1 MPAIKFVIDSTADLD
16 QDWIRQNDISIV
28 PLRVIFSEEELRDH
42 FDIGPQEFYARMKSD
57 PVAPRTSQPTPAEFE
72 AAFASATEDGST
84 VICTTLSAALSGT
97 WNSAMAARNALPDRD
112 IRIIDTKT
120 VSIAHLT
127 LVHAAVDAARSGASA
142 DQIVNTVESLMAA
155 QRLVFA
161 VETLE
166 YLRRGGRI
174 GGAQAMLGSLL
185 NIKPVLKVEDGK
197 VDALDKV
204 RTFGKAV
211 DRLLLELEKSSQEWN
226 CSPDAIVGHCEN
238 PEAAHS
244 LAERT
249 EAITGKTVPV
259 TYVGPVIGC
268 HGGPGAI
275 GFSFHKPLPA

>member
-1 MPAIKFVIDSTADLD
+1 MPAIKFVIDSTADLEPA
-16 QDWIRQNDISIV
+16 WIEQHGITIV
-28 PLRVIFSEEELRDH
+28 PLRVIFGEEELRDH
-42 FDIGPQEFYARMKSD
+42 FDISPQDFYTRMKTD

-72 AAFASATEDGST
+72 AAFDAATQDGST
-84 VICTTLSAALSGT
+84 VICTTLSAGVSGT
-97 WNSAMAARNALPDRD
+97 WNSAMAAKNALPDRD
-112 IRIIDTKT
+112 IRIVDTKM

-127 LVHAAVDAARSGASA
+127 IVEAAVAAAESGSPP
-142 DQIVNTVESLMAA
+142 DQVINTIGELMSQ

-161 VETLE
+161 VESLE

-185 NIKPVLKVEDGK
+185 NIKPILKVEDGK

-204 RTFGKAV
+204 RTFSKAV
-211 DRLLLELEKSSQEWN
+211 DRLLLELEKSAKEWD
-226 CSPDAIVGHCEN
+226 CAPDAIVGHCEN
-238 PEAAHS
+238 PEIAHN

-249 EAITGKTVPV
+249 QAVTGKPVPV

-275 GFSFHKPLPA
+275 GFSFHKPLTP